1 VKHEIKCYI
10 EFSSTLV
17 FFFYHESTACGPP
30 ACTVRPVAT
39 FVSYMYA
46 IKIKQ
51 FRQMGIP
58 LTASG
63 PCTDA
68 CLNSFF
74 SFFPHCKL
82 EYYIRSCVCVCL

>member
-1 VKHEIKCYI
+1 MKYETKSYI

-17 FFFYHESTACGPP
+17 FFLEHESTACGPP

-39 FVSYMYA
+39 FVNYMYA
-46 IKIKQ
+46 IRITY
-51 FRQMGIP
+51 FRQMDVP
-58 LTASG
+58 LTATG

-74 SFFPHCKL
+74 
-82 EYYIRSCVCVCL
+82 